1 MCWTRKPLRV
11 FKKTSNNLLT
21 KNNIKSRLQYAT
33 KNLDRPVEL
42 WKNVLW
48 IDVTNSNFS
57 DPSAVCLVQTIKA
70 YEWKTQSSRS
80 NMEIDQS
87 FYGVVLLLQKWT
99 SWLYEGHHG
108 FLEVSWKHQ
117 AILAK
122 NLMLLVHRLKLEDNW
137 TSSGAI
143 IPNYTYK
150 SPGASFRDVIKCSQ
164 LMHQCNTQI
173 IFRIQICICYKKN

>member
-1 MCWTRKPLRV
+1 
-11 FKKTSNNLLT
+11 
-21 KNNIKSRLQYAT
+21 
-33 KNLDRPVEL
+33 
-42 WKNVLW
+42 
-48 IDVTNSNFS
+48 
-57 DPSAVCLVQTIKA
+57 
-70 YEWKTQSSRS
+70 
-80 NMEIDQS
+80 MEIDQS

-137 TSSGAI
+137 TSSGTI

-150 SPGASFRDVIKCSQ
+150 STGASFRDVIKCSQ
-164 LMHQCNTQI
+164 LLHQCNTQI
-173 IFRIQICICYKKN
+173 LFRIQICICYRKKLKCAFFMVSKDPVSIQDLLFSKTSTTCSCYILVAFVNYKNKVIIS